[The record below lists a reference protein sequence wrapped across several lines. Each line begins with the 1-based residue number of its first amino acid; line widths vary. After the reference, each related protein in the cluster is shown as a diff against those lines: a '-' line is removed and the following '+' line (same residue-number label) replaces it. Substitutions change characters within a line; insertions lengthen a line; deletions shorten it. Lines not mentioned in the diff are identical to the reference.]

1 MTHYP
6 PAPPHTANAPQ
17 ASIEYMR
24 YLEQCVA
31 DLKAAHN
38 SRPDSPS
45 SAVSE
50 LPPPPVRRARELD
63 DEDEADDDEDEEM
76 KDAAPVAHDVP
87 AVQSFANAS
96 PAIYPSD
103 RSTYS
108 HSTTTSPAMMPRDY
122 SAYSAKPSPTLR
134 PSDPHHYISSARS
147 PSILASPA
155 FSAQATPFT
164 NPFPPAPAHAPG
176 SSHSAASFA
185 LTSPALGPQADREDQ
200 EATEALLMLTTD
212 RRWSGGGGGAGRA
225 VRGLSVKDLLSG

>member
-1 MTHYP
+1 
-6 PAPPHTANAPQ
+6 
-17 ASIEYMR
+17 MR

-45 SAVSE
+45 SAASE
-50 LPPPPVRRARELD
+50 LPPPPARRARELD
-63 DEDEADDDEDEEM
+63 DEDEADDDDEDEEM
-76 KDAAPVAHDVP
+76 QDAAPVSHDVP
-87 AVQSFANAS
+87 APVQSIYRFANAS

-103 RSTYS
+103 RSNYS
-108 HSTTTSPAMMPRDY
+108 HSTTTSPAMMPRDH
-122 SAYSAKPSPTLR
+122 SVYSAKPSPALR
-134 PSDPHHYISSARS
+134 PSDPHHYTVSSTRS

-164 NPFPPAPAHAPG
+164 NPFPPSTGSGPLPAPS

-185 LTSPALGPQADREDQ
+185 LTSPALEPQADREDQ

-212 RRWSGGGGGAGRA
+212 RRWSGGGGVGGVRG

>member
-1 MTHYP
+1 
-6 PAPPHTANAPQ
+6 
-17 ASIEYMR
+17 MR

-50 LPPPPVRRARELD
+50 LPPPPARRARELD
-63 DEDEADDDEDEEM
+63 DEDEAEADEDGDEEM
-76 KDAAPVAHDVP
+76 KDAAPVPHAHDAP
-87 AVQSFANAS
+87 APVQSIYRFANAS
-96 PAIYPSD
+96 PATYPSD

-108 HSTTTSPAMMPRDY
+108 HSTTTSPAMMPCDH
-122 SAYSAKPSPTLR
+122 SVCSAKPSPAMR
-134 PSDPHHYISSARS
+134 PSDPHHYAMSSTRS

-164 NPFPPAPAHAPG
+164 NPFPPSTGPGPLTAPG

-212 RRWSGGGGGAGRA
+212 RRWSGGGSISGA
-225 VRGLSVKDLLSG
+225 RGLSVKDLLSG